1 MDFRHLRSFVR
12 IVDLGSLSRAAVSL
26 HVAQPALSQQ
36 IAKLEAEVKGQL
48 LNRSSKGVT
57 VTPAGQELYRFAVAI
72 LRQVDDAKSAIQ
84 DTVAMPAGRV
94 ALAFPISLTAS
105 IALPLLQAVRARY
118 PKIELQ
124 IFEEL
129 SGTIA
134 DQVLLGRF
142 HAGLVFD
149 DGQLQGLEALAVL
162 QERLFLAVAPD
173 SPWAQRK
180 SVSLKDVA
188 RLPMV
193 IPSPPHGVRLL
204 VDSALQKIDARLE
217 HIVAEISSLTLM
229 KQAAAA
235 GLGATVLSW
244 PSMAQELTDGQ
255 LVAVEISRPSLA
267 RTAMVCVSP
276 SIPRTRATECV
287 LDTLVQ
293 VIHQTAQAAS
303 WRGVKP
309 LATHWA
315 AAGG

>member
-12 IVDLGSLSRAAVSL
+12 IVDLGSLSRAALSL

-36 IAKLEAEVKGQL
+36 IAKLESEVKGRL

-57 VTPAGQELYRFAVAI
+57 VTPAGHELYRFAVAI

-84 DTVAMPAGRV
+84 DTAAMPAGRV

-105 IALPLLQAVRARY
+105 LALPLLQAVRERY

-134 DQVLLGRF
+134 DQVLVGRL

-149 DGQLQGLEALAVL
+149 DGQLQSLEFQAVL

-180 SVSLKDVA
+180 SISLKEVA
-188 RLPMV
+188 HIPIV
-193 IPSPPHGVRLL
+193 IPSPPHGVRIL
-204 VDSALQKIDARLE
+204 VDTALQKVDARLE

-244 PSMAQELTDGQ
+244 PSMAQELAQGQ
-255 LVAVEISRPSLA
+255 LVAVEIARPPLA
-267 RTAMVCVSP
+267 RTAVVCVSP
-276 SIPRTRATECV
+276 SIPRTRATDCV

-293 VIHQTAQAAS
+293 VMHRTAQTAS
-303 WRGVKP
+303 WRGVNP
-309 LATHWA
+309 LAAHWLTTRA
-315 AAGG
+315 

>member
-36 IAKLEAEVKGQL
+36 IVKLETQVKGRL

-84 DTVAMPAGRV
+84 DTAATPAGRV
-94 ALAFPISLTAS
+94 SLAFPLSLTATL
-105 IALPLLQAVRARY
+105 ALPLLQAVRERY

-134 DQVLLGRF
+134 DQVLVGRL

-149 DGQLQGLEALAVL
+149 DGQLQGLACQPVL
-162 QERLFLAVAPD
+162 QERLFLAVSPR
-173 SPWAQRK
+173 SPWAKRK
-180 SVSLKDVA
+180 SMGLKELA
-188 RLPMV
+188 KLPIV

-204 VDSALQKIDARLE
+204 MDAALEKIDLRLA
-217 HIVAEISSLTLM
+217 HIVAEVSSLTLM
-229 KQAAAA
+229 KQAAAG
-235 GLGATVLSW
+235 GLGVTVLSW
-244 PSMAQELTDGQ
+244 PSMALELTQGK
-255 LVAVEISRPSLA
+255 LVAIEITRPTLT
-267 RTAMVCVSP
+267 RTAVVCVSP

-287 LDTLVQ
+287 LDTLVR
-293 VIHQTAQAAS
+293 VIDHTARAAE

-309 LATHWA
+309 LASAWA
-315 AAGG
+315 ATRR